1 MEKGLY
7 AMNNVLSKT
16 LRGFLSGVAV
26 GAAIYLVCFLIEL
39 FTFFKQY
46 FSDSNYVVDSNGIAT
61 NVGSLSLSDYV
72 PLLSVWNWFFALFV
86 FGSACVIGTII
97 GLVVGCIQNTDKKKK
112 SREYNSSVLE
122 DGSGRQKIVFARN
135 IKTMAE
141 SLKSFCG
148 ETLHYMNNFVSSD
161 YSSAEENNA
170 IMTELVKFVDYE
182 QAIKEC
188 INNKKGGR

>member
-1 MEKGLY
+1 
-7 AMNNVLSKT
+7 MNNIFSKA
-16 LRGFLSGVAV
+16 LRGFIIGVIV
-26 GAAIYLVCFLIEL
+26 GAVVYLACFLIEL

-46 FSDSNYVVDSNGIAT
+46 FSDSNYVVDSNGIAS
-61 NVGSLSLSDYV
+61 NVGSFSLSDYV
-72 PLLSVWNWFFALFV
+72 PMLSVWNWFFALFV
-86 FGSACVIGTII
+86 FGSACIIGTVIGFA
-97 GLVVGCIQNTDKKKK
+97 VGCIQNSDKKKK
-112 SREYNSSVLE
+112 SLEYNSSVLE

-141 SLKSFCG
+141 SLKSSCS

-182 QAIKEC
+182 QEIKEC